1 RVNESFEET
10 LESVVL
16 LAFFIPMIMYSGGNV
31 GTQSL
36 ADFVRGLV
44 LGTMTKNVFCG
55 MIRREF
61 STGHLIGLISSV
73 LISLLY
79 FIFYGN
85 GMLGIIVGVS
95 ILCTLSISAVV
106 GAVIPL
112 IINKLKIDPAIASGP
127 FITTLNDII
136 GLMIYFSIATY
147 LMEFL

>member
-1 RVNESFEET
+1 SCG
-10 LESVVL
+10 
-16 LAFFIPMIMYSGGNV
+16 YV
-31 GTQSL
+31 GTK
-36 ADFVRGLV
+36 AVAVAVRGLA
-44 LGTMTKNVFCG
+44 LGTIEKNGFWG

-61 STGHLIGLISSV
+61 STGGLMGLICMA
-73 LISLLY
+73 LISLLL

-136 GLMIYFSIATY
+136 GLMIYFS
-147 LMEFL
+147 